1 MGTVEFT
8 VTVDVTMTTVVKVA
22 TGTVASVTVV
32 VRVLCSTSVVVEVT
46 CTVVCVVVVLGTE
59 SEKLAAKVVPVSPC
73 VEEFTLVG
81 VKSLIALMFV
91 GKLREENKLERR
103 EYHDRKIII
112 IAHWHGVSS
121 G

>member
-1 MGTVEFT
+1 
-8 VTVDVTMTTVVKVA
+8 MTTVVKVA

-32 VRVLCSTSVVVEVT
+32 VRVVCSTSVVVEVT
-46 CTVVCVVVVLGTE
+46 CAVVCVVVVLGTE
-59 SEKLAAKVVPVSPC
+59 SEKLAAKVKSYQCHPC

-103 EYHDRKIII
+103 EYHDRKN
-112 IAHWHGVSS
+112 H
-121 G
+121 